1 MRKFQCFTFLFAA
14 TSLISSVSIGNAQ
27 NLTCPRSD
35 YTVGPD
41 GCLHR
46 FPWAVLKGCREQRQE
61 CPGPGHTPSQPPV
74 YTLTTPIQVANAI
87 VCDIAAAGKATK
99 GTSVDFSK
107 ATIRGEIT
115 FSEVTKTSAG
125 ASLKVAAIPVFSG
138 ASATPSLD
146 ASRISSET
154 LQGVTSFKVD
164 PSQLTPCT
172 SSSRNQWLTSQ
183 AVTGSLPPAFE
194 VTKFTVA
201 VQFVLTK
208 QASAGL
214 NLNIIPVSIGPQFS
228 SGNDKTQK
236 LCLLF
241 NFDKDPEK
249 ADLKPSCQSGQGA
262 GQAQAQ

>member
-1 MRKFQCFTFLFAA
+1 MD
-14 TSLISSVSIGNAQ
+14 AQ
-27 NLTCPRSD
+27 DKTCPKSN

-46 FPWAVLKGCREQRQE
+46 FPWAVLKGCRERRGE
-61 CPGPGHTPSQPPV
+61 CGLGEVLSSKPPA
-74 YTLTTPIQVANAI
+74 YTLATPIQVANAI
-87 VCDIAAAGKATK
+87 VCDIAAAVKATK
-99 GTSVDFSK
+99 GKEREVDFSK
-107 ATIRGEIT
+107 AAIRGELT

-125 ASLKVAAIPVFSG
+125 ASLKVPAIPVFSG

-146 ASRISSET
+146 ASRVSSQM
-154 LQGVTSFKVD
+154 LSGVTLFKVD
-164 PSQLTPCT
+164 PAQLTPCT

-183 AVTGSLPPAFE
+183 AVIGLLPEHFD
-194 VTKFTVA
+194 VIKFTVA

-228 SGNDKTQK
+228 SGSDRTQK
-236 LCLLF
+236 ICLLF
-241 NFDKDPEK
+241 NFDKTAQA
-249 ADLKPSCQSGQGA
+249 ADLKPSCQSGQGTA